1 MALTKKKSKKRSAS
15 NNASL
20 PDTPVLF
27 IDRCA
32 WSNRLG
38 EALTA
43 ANIAFIPHH
52 QRFVPDCPDEEW
64 LPVVG
69 REGWIVLTRD
79 KNIRRKPNEL
89 QAFKANRLLAIV
101 LSSGQASAAATA
113 ELVVRLYPKLMR
125 KMQNAKPPAMF
136 TVTLMGTISPVKL

>member
-1 MALTKKKSKKRSAS
+1 MTKKKSQKRFAS
-15 NNASL
+15 NSAAP

-38 EALTA
+38 DALSA
-43 ANIAFIPHH
+43 SNIAFIPHH
-52 QRFVPDCPDEEW
+52 KRFAPDCPDEDW

-69 REGWIVLTRD
+69 KSGWVVLTRD

-89 QAFKANRLLAIV
+89 RAFKENRVLAIV
-101 LSSGQASAAATA
+101 LSSGQASAADTA
-113 ELVVRLYPKLMR
+113 DLVIRLYPKLMR
-125 KMQNAKPPAMF
+125 KVQNAKPPAMF
-136 TVTLMGTISPVKL
+136 TVTLAGSISPVEL